1 MNKEDWLRKQML
13 KVAPE
18 ENRRMRE
25 VCNTTDVKDPWAKT
39 VAAKKT
45 GSKGGRPF
53 SQDTTYRDY
62 FLKRTEDV
70 EQ

>member
-1 MNKEDWLRKQML
+1 MDKEDWLRKQML

-25 VCNTTDVKDPWAKT
+25 ACGTTDVKDPWAKT
-39 VAAKKT
+39 LAAKKI
-45 GSKGGRPF
+45 GSKGGRPPN
-53 SQDTTYRDY
+53 QHTAYREY
-62 FLKRTEDV
+62 FLKRTEDI